1 MSSESNAAE
10 DGRIE
15 QLLGALRQQIPAH
28 ALARIPQLLPT
39 LPDPVGALQRLDE
52 FYRQLPW
59 VLRTRD
65 FDGKVIDAALTV
77 FANSR
82 YLSTLLLNWPELLH
96 WCLDPKNLERTIPA
110 GELRSELGS
119 FAAHADDEEA
129 ALLLARFKRRH
140 LLRIAMRDLLSV
152 APLADIAQDLSTLAD
167 VVIEG
172 AHDHIRQQLVRRFG
186 RPLCATDSGQILCNF
201 TVLALG
207 KLGGSE
213 LNYSSDI
220 DLMYLHTGDGTTWG
234 PVVTS
239 NQDFTS
245 QLAQR
250 LTHLLSLTTPEG
262 FSYRVDVR
270 LRPEGQA
277 GELVVPLSTATHYYF
292 KRARDWELQMLLKA
306 RPVAGD
312 LRLGQQF
319 LDMVTPQIYRTSTDF
334 SQIERLA
341 ETRDR
346 MQRQHKRRGSAM
358 PNVKLDSGGIRDIEF
373 LVQCLQR
380 LYGGQDKF
388 LRSGGT
394 MYALHRLREKG
405 YLATS
410 DYGLLLNAY
419 RFLRKVEHRLQ
430 LVDNKQTH
438 ELPRD
443 ESAIQCLARQ
453 LGVRSGATAR
463 KSLQAEIQSHFR
475 AVSEIYQR
483 VIRSQRPVVA
493 AVAQVSGA
501 VESDAK
507 TPSEDSPRPAPGASS
522 VWRVHL
528 PQLRSVSPR
537 LANAFDGLTLRW
549 GNRALEHFLDRVV
562 KMPDVLGTLDRQ
574 PKAVS
579 CIGELM
585 EYSPHFAGYLLRFPQ
600 DVSVIAVPDD
610 TARVEPSK
618 GAPQDRPPNMHPT
631 LEAILTADLDS
642 DETAAELRRFFRR
655 HMLSIQTRSICGR
668 EDVFATLSAAS
679 DLAEWILRAAHAL
692 ALREAGAELR
702 HPFDPSETMRI
713 IALGRLGMREFDLG
727 SDADVVFVIPDG
739 ESRHLA
745 LWSQVAN
752 RVIDIISSYT
762 ADGRMFS
769 IDPRL
774 RPLGRDGELVQ
785 TEAQFLAYFSGKAES
800 WEALTYMKA
809 RTVAGDA
816 EAGKDFL
823 ARLQAVLWQRF
834 AHHEELASLLF
845 EMRTR
850 LELEQGEAK
859 PMKSGPG
866 GYYDIDFLLLYWR
879 LLRAESF
886 YESLN
891 TPQRIAIIRATD
903 AAFDADL
910 DVLLSATTFYRSL
923 DHGVRVTK
931 GTSAHA
937 LPPTEWQREMLA
949 ELVSRWLPSRVASQ
963 PLDALLQ
970 LTRESVRAVF
980 WKAFRQ
986 RR

>member
-1 MSSESNAAE
+1 MAWESNSAGDE
-10 DGRIE
+10 RIE
-15 QLLGALRQQIPAH
+15 QLLSALRQQIPSH
-28 ALARIPQLLPT
+28 AVAKIPQLLPA
-39 LPDPVGALQRLDE
+39 LPDPVGALQRLAQ
-52 FYRQLPW
+52 FYCQLPW
-59 VLRTRD
+59 KLDTSD
-65 FDGKVIDAALTV
+65 FDGKVIYAALTA

-82 YLSTLLLNWPELLH
+82 YLSTLVLNSPELLH

-110 GELRSELGS
+110 GQLRSDLGS
-119 FAAHADDEEA
+119 FVAHANDEEA

-167 VVIEG
+167 VVIQG

-186 RPLCATDSGQILCNF
+186 RPLCVTDSGQILCNF

-220 DLMYLHTGDGTTWG
+220 DLLYLHTGDGRTWG

-250 LTHLLSLTTPEG
+250 LTHLLSMTTPEG
-262 FSYRVDVR
+262 FSYRVDLR

-319 LDMVTPQIYRTSTDF
+319 LAMVTPQTYRTTTDF

-346 MQRQHKRRGSAM
+346 IQRQHKRRGAAM
-358 PNVKLDSGGIRDIEF
+358 PDVKLDPGGIRDIEF

-380 LYGGQDKF
+380 LYGGQDTF

-410 DYGLLLNAY
+410 DYGQLFNAY
-419 RFLRKVEHRLQ
+419 RFLRTVEHRLQ

-443 ESAIQCLARQ
+443 EAAIQCLARQ
-453 LGVRSGATAR
+453 LGVPSGVTAR
-463 KSLQAEIQSHFR
+463 QALQEEIESHYR

-483 VIRSQRPVVA
+483 VIRSQRPTVSP
-493 AVAQVSGA
+493 AVHEPLA
-501 VESDAK
+501 VERGAAEF
-507 TPSEDSPRPAPGASS
+507 PGDSQRPAPGASS
-522 VWRVHL
+522 VWRVHV
-528 PQLRSVSPR
+528 PRLRRVSER
-537 LANAFDGLTLRW
+537 LANAFDCLTLRW
-549 GNRALEHFLDRVV
+549 GNRALENFLDRVV
-562 KMPDVLGTLDRQ
+562 TMPDVLKMLDRH
-574 PKAVS
+574 PGSVS

-600 DVSVIAVPDD
+600 DVSVIAAPDD
-610 TARVEPSK
+610 KACIEAHTSTAESR
-618 GAPQDRPPNMHPT
+618 APNMHPT
-631 LEAILTADLDS
+631 LEAILRAHLES
-642 DETAAELRRFFRR
+642 DETAAELRRFFRG

-692 ALREAGAELR
+692 ALREAAADVLR
-702 HPFDPSETMRI
+702 PFEPSDTMRI

-727 SDADVVFVIPDG
+727 SDADIVFVIPDG
-739 ESRHLA
+739 ESRRLA
-745 LWSQVAN
+745 LWTQVAN
-752 RVIDIISSYT
+752 RVIEIITSYT

-785 TEAQFLAYFSGKAES
+785 TEAQFLAYFAGRAES

-834 AHHEELASLLF
+834 AHREELASLLF
-845 EMRTR
+845 EMRRR
-850 LELEQGEAK
+850 LESEQGESK

-879 LLRAESF
+879 LLHAESF

-891 TPQRIAIIRATD
+891 TPQRIEIIRASD
-903 AAFDADL
+903 AAFATDL
-910 DVLLSATTFYRSL
+910 DVLLAATTFYRSL
-923 DHGVRVTK
+923 DHGIRVTR
-931 GTSAHA
+931 GTSSHA

-949 ELVSRWLPSRVASQ
+949 ELVSRWLPSTTASQ
-963 PLDALLQ
+963 PLDLLLQ
-970 LTRESVRAVF
+970 STRESVRAVF
-980 WKAFRQ
+980 WKSFKQ
-986 RR
+986 GS